1 MEGLCIEEG
10 EREQMMCQ
18 LIVFS
23 AMCHRAR
30 CYLKVNVHYYRV
42 KVAIYSRV
50 TPDVGQSSVLEF
62 LGVVGLVFCGFLPVV
77 A

>member
-1 MEGLCIEEG
+1 MEGLRIEEG
-10 EREQMMCQ
+10 EREQVSYQ
-18 LIVFS
+18 LMVFS

-50 TPDVGQSSVLEF
+50 TPDVG
-62 LGVVGLVFCGFLPVV
+62 
-77 A
+77 